1 MPIFANR
8 PVPSSPGYDKVDKLV
23 RLLEAREEKVLLQ
36 FLVIIFDEIA
46 NDLRRL
52 GDWLRRQIFVRVH
65 AAERFAVNQQNSLEH
80 AMLTHQVLGW

>member
-1 MPIFANR
+1 MLLQEYI
-8 PVPSSPGYDKVDKLV
+8 DKVDKLV

-52 GDWLRRQIFVRVH
+52 GDWMKRSRCHRL
-65 AAERFAVNQQNSLEH
+65 
-80 AMLTHQVLGW
+80 